1 MAQELP
7 WHQATG
13 QEYLG
18 SGEKGDEKESPAAN
32 PSSHSKSKGEGK
44 GAKGKEQEVACGGK
58 RKPLLV
64 SLP

>member
-18 SGEKGDEKESPAAN
+18 SGEKGNEKESPAAN
-32 PSSHSKSKGEGK
+32 PSSHSKGK